1 MSEQTKGSVKK
12 PVQLWLML
20 ILDVLL
26 LAVCLLSFA
35 YFHHV
40 RPRADV
46 NPAAVST
53 DSGRHS
59 EDFMKQAGDTAG
71 SKPGFGAKWEDCFTD
86 GAPVITENSYQSRDI
101 SVQISDKQV
110 GNSVYYIADI
120 HIRYT
125 NNLRSAFGSTDENG
139 EDKYMLGKPSLAPAS
154 EIIRRVNAV
163 VAVNGDYYGAR
174 ENGYLFRNFKLYR
187 DMPRADVGALYA
199 DGTFRNFEK
208 NAFDLQ
214 NEIANGLY
222 QTMGFEPT
230 LVTGGKALTGYNGS
244 IASANPRSGFGYYE
258 PGHYCIAV
266 ADGRQEGYSVGPTID
281 EFAAFFESLGVQE
294 AYNLDGGKSSQLYF
308 MGRLVNRPDGYD
320 GTERSLRTLTDM
332 FYIGEVE

>member
-1 MSEQTKGSVKK
+1 M
-12 PVQLWLML
+12 PLWLML

-46 NPAAVST
+46 NPATISHAGKHT
-53 DSGRHS
+53 
-59 EDFMKQAGDTAG
+59 EEFIKQAGDTAK
-71 SKPGFGAKWEDCFTD
+71 SKPGFGVKWENFFID
-86 GAPVITENSYQSRDI
+86 GDPVITETSYQSRDI

-120 HIRYT
+120 HMRYT
-125 NNLRSAFGSTDENG
+125 NNLRSAFGSVDEAG

-154 EIIRRVNAV
+154 EIIDRVHAI

-199 DGTFRNFEK
+199 DGSFRNFEK

-214 NEIANGLY
+214 AEIEGGLY

-244 IASANPRSGFGYYE
+244 IASSNPRSGFGYYE

-308 MGRLVNRPDGYD
+308 MGRLVNKPDGYD
-320 GTERSLRTLTDM
+320 GTEKSLRTLTDM